1 MDVIVLLEGFLI
13 VALAAGVGLMVD
25 WFAPLSA
32 AIGAGLIVAALCFL
46 TLTVASQFPGDT

>member
-13 VALAAGVGLMVD
+13 IALAAGVGLVVD